1 MGLKNYDYFSIVLL
15 YFELRGEGDYNIGRW
30 EDELQLGNID
40 ISGRGVAGIE
50 IALMSD
56 ILDGVV
62 YGLI

>member
-1 MGLKNYDYFSIVLL
+1 
-15 YFELRGEGDYNIGRW
+15 
-30 EDELQLGNID
+30 LQLGNID